1 MPSVAGSLCGAS
13 GTLATTHPRNSS
25 GRFSPSTPGLVP
37 PTASNSRRCKRMSGY
52 NAMVRRQ
59 AMEAACLGTYGPYKL
74 QVTVN
79 HSPDQWRYRIACT
92 AIWGEGVGVPSFFI
106 LCAEYFIR
114 HHRKLAVVRREIRE
128 EAQRLRSKK

>member
-1 MPSVAGSLCGAS
+1 
-13 GTLATTHPRNSS
+13 
-25 GRFSPSTPGLVP
+25 
-37 PTASNSRRCKRMSGY
+37 MSGY

-79 HSPDQWRYRIACT
+79 DSFDQWRYRIACT

-106 LCAEYFIR
+106 QCAEYFIR

-128 EAQRLRSKK
+128 EEKRLRRKKRERERAERAAYRANPGMYLGKPPAMPKPRRKKGVGRG